1 MLHDDD
7 SNLRLAT
14 QQSLSSDSFVNTR
27 QNNELASS
35 SQGKLFSVQDLQNA
49 LQTSGSDEEQLK
61 LALLLSISE
70 ENPVKE
76 KD

>member
-1 MLHDDD
+1 MLYDDD

-27 QNNELASS
+27 QNNELASG

-61 LALLLSISE
+61 LALLLSMSE
-70 ENPVKE
+70 G
-76 KD
+76 

>member
-14 QQSLSSDSFVNTR
+14 QQSLSSDSVVNTR

-35 SQGKLFSVQDLQNA
+35 SQGKLFSVQDVQNA

-61 LALLLSISE
+61 LALLLSMSE
-70 ENPVKE
+70 G
-76 KD
+76 